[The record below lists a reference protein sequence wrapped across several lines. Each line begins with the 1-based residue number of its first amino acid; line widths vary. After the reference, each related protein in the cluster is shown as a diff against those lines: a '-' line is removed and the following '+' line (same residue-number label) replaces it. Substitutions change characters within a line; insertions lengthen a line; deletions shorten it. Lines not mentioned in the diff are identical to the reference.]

1 MITGK
6 CKARHSWK
14 KTQSTHPR
22 ALRRDSWLDLTCEA
36 FSSNCAISRSPIWR
50 TKKSSP
56 HCSKCPSPNDI
67 LKQDTVHFNLPF
79 IHFYIQQLHLNCLP
93 LIRTKYYKNR
103 TVSIDKSK
111 YTWSRKKKL
120 RKSFKFLNYLT
131 DFFNLRKGNHSRDKK
146 NNIFLC
152 RKTKIIELLV
162 HADYH
167 SS

>member
-6 CKARHSWK
+6 CKHPWQERL
-14 KTQSTHPR
+14 STHPR
-22 ALRRDSWLDLTCEA
+22 ALRRDSLMDLTCKA

-79 IHFYIQQLHLNCLP
+79 IHFYIRQLNLNCLP

-103 TVSIDKSK
+103 TISIDKSK
-111 YTWSRKKKL
+111 YKWSRK
-120 RKSFKFLNYLT
+120 RSYGNVLNLLIILT
-131 DFFNLRKGNHSRDKK
+131 DFFNLWKDYHSRDEK

-152 RKTKIIELLV
+152 RKTTIVEQLV
-162 HADYH
+162 HIDYH

>member
-6 CKARHSWK
+6 CKAG
-14 KTQSTHPR
+14 HPWQESIHLR
-22 ALRRDSWLDLTCEA
+22 ALRRDTCSWMDLTCKA

-93 LIRTKYYKNR
+93 LIRTKFYENH
-103 TVSIDKSK
+103 TISIDKSK
-111 YTWSRKKKL
+111 YTWSRKRSYGKVL
-120 RKSFKFLNYLT
+120 SFKNYLT
-131 DFFNLRKGNHSRDKK
+131 DFFNLWKNNPTKDKK
-146 NNIFLC
+146 KIFSCAEKL
-152 RKTKIIELLV
+152 KL
-162 HADYH
+162 
-167 SS
+167 

>member
-93 LIRTKYYKNR
+93 LIRTKYYENH
-103 TVSIDKSK
+103 TISIAKSK
-111 YTWSRKKKL
+111 YKWSRKRSYGNVL
-120 RKSFKFLNYLT
+120 SFLIIWLISSIY
-131 DFFNLRKGNHSRDKK
+131 G
-146 NNIFLC
+146 
-152 RKTKIIELLV
+152 KIITLEMKKQHFLV
-162 HADYH
+162 QKNYNCRTTRSHRL
-167 SS
+167 SF